1 MSALEGPLAV
11 DLPGG
16 ASPSGASSAAVTPA
30 PAPSPTPAPAP
41 SVTPSSPAAAGQ
53 ALSEEAHAIIA
64 VAAHELKNALGG
76 IGVAL
81 ARCEQRL
88 ARDKPITADDI
99 GIARA
104 ELRRLSALVNDL
116 LDGARVDLGEVHVQ
130 RACFDLSALAREVV
144 EMFQA
149 ARGRPVD
156 LALPESP
163 VVIDADAERVRAVLV
178 NYLENAFKY
187 APPPAAISVAVGPS
201 PVVGRA
207 RLSVC
212 DHGPGIAAADHA
224 QLFERFFRLP
234 GAAKRTHGLGL
245 GLYICRAIAEAHGGA
260 VGVVSAP
267 GAGATFWID
276 LPA

>member
-1 MSALEGPLAV
+1 MSAFDEAEPAI
-11 DLPGG
+11 LPPGERA
-16 ASPSGASSAAVTPA
+16 ASPPPLTEDAN
-30 PAPSPTPAPAP
+30 
-41 SVTPSSPAAAGQ
+41 
-53 ALSEEAHAIIA
+53 AIIA

-88 ARDKPITADDI
+88 LRDKPITADDI
-99 GIARA
+99 GVARA

-130 RACFDLSALAREVV
+130 RAPFDLTALVREVV

-156 LALPESP
+156 LSLPEAP
-163 VVIDADAERVRAVLV
+163 VAIDADAERVRAVLV

-187 APPPAAISVAVGPS
+187 APAPAGITVTLGPS
-201 PVVGRA
+201 PVAHRV

-212 DHGPGIAAADHA
+212 DQGPGIAPADHA
-224 QLFERFFRLP
+224 KLFQRCFRVP

-260 VGVVSAP
+260 VGVASEP

-276 LPA
+276 LPAA

>member
-1 MSALEGPLAV
+1 MRPPEGANSA
-11 DLPGG
+11 PGMVAG
-16 ASPSGASSAAVTPA
+16 APP
-30 PAPSPTPAPAP
+30 P
-41 SVTPSSPAAAGQ
+41 
-53 ALSEEAHAIIA
+53 LSEDAHAIIA
-64 VAAHELKNALGG
+64 IAAHELKNALGG

-88 ARDKPITADDI
+88 TRDKPVTADDL

-116 LDGARVDLGEVHVQ
+116 LDGARVDMGVVYV
-130 RACFDLSALAREVV
+130 RPTVFDLAALSREVV

-149 ARGRPVD
+149 ARGRSVS
-156 LALPESP
+156 LSLPAWP

-187 APPPAAISVAVGPS
+187 APAPADISVAITPS
-201 PVVGRA
+201 PGGSAV

-212 DHGPGIAAADHA
+212 DGGPGIPQAD
-224 QLFERFFRLP
+224 QSNLFQRFFRGP
-234 GAAKRTHGLGL
+234 TAKRTHGLGL

-260 VGVVSAP
+260 VGVVSVP
-267 GAGATFWID
+267 GDGATFWID
-276 LPA
+276 LPGPVIP

>member
-1 MSALEGPLAV
+1 MSGLDEAESVILPAVGPS
-11 DLPGG
+11 PQP
-16 ASPSGASSAAVTPA
+16 ASPP
-30 PAPSPTPAPAP
+30 
-41 SVTPSSPAAAGQ
+41 
-53 ALSEEAHAIIA
+53 LSEDAHAIIA

-88 ARDKPITADDI
+88 SRDKPITADDI
-99 GIARA
+99 GIART

-130 RACFDLSALAREVV
+130 RAPFDLTALVREVV

-149 ARGRPVD
+149 ARARPVE
-156 LALPESP
+156 LSLPDAP
-163 VVIDADAERVRAVLV
+163 VVVDGDAERVRAVLI

-187 APPPAAISVAVGPS
+187 APAPAGITVALAPSPAARRV
-201 PVVGRA
+201 

-212 DHGPGIAAADHA
+212 DQGPGIAAADHA
-224 QLFERFFRLP
+224 NLFQRFFRVAA
-234 GAAKRTHGLGL
+234 AAKRTHGLGL

-260 VGVVSAP
+260 VGVISAP

-276 LPA
+276 LPV

>member
-1 MSALEGPLAV
+1 MRALDETHDV
-11 DLPGG
+11 V
-16 ASPSGASSAAVTPA
+16 SSADEPPAVVLPVVEPSNVAPALAASPA
-30 PAPSPTPAPAP
+30 PAAQP
-41 SVTPSSPAAAGQ
+41 
-53 ALSEEAHAIIA
+53 LSEDAHAIIA

-149 ARGRPVD
+149 ARGRPVA
-156 LALPESP
+156 LSLPEAP
-163 VVIDADAERVRAVLV
+163 VVIDGDAERIRAVLI

-187 APPPAAISVAVGPS
+187 APPPAGITVAVGAS
-201 PVVGRA
+201 PVGGRA

-212 DHGPGIAAADHA
+212 DQGPGIAATDHA
-224 QLFERFFRLP
+224 RLFERFFRVP

-260 VGVVSAP
+260 VGVISAP

-276 LPA
+276 LPS